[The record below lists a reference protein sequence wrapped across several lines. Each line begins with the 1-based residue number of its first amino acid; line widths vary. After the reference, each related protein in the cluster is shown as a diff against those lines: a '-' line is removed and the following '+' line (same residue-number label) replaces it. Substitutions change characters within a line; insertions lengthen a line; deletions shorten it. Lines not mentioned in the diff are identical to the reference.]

1 MLPALLGI
9 ETWLLSLCCSQSCPL
24 NHFAIHGRF
33 EKQPGIEDNLPLQW
47 LSLQSAMV
55 ASRLRL
61 FLFLVVSGPF
71 DAESCLLVTYAEL
84 AWINFRS
91 VSQTWWSSYP
101 GRNYSHTCVKLRR
114 VSIGELFSFFLE
126 LHGMCHT
133 MSYQSYPA
141 ETNAKGRAIQ
151 MSKIHKKSCC
161 DWPFQESKLKVPNIY
176 I

>member
-114 VSIGELFSFFLE
+114 VSIGELFSFFFRAARNV
-126 LHGMCHT
+126 
-133 MSYQSYPA
+133 SYHVISVLPSRNKCERAGYP
-141 ETNAKGRAIQ
+141 NVQNSQKVLLWLAI
-151 MSKIHKKSCC
+151 SGI
-161 DWPFQESKLKVPNIY
+161 
-176 I
+176 